1 MKLVLYNVVKIKT
14 DEPSIKRLKALGY
27 VELEDKPV
35 IPVDEPDTN
44 QTQADTIEDMDYNS
58 LKALATQ
65 KGLEYANNIKKAEL
79 IELLK
84 SAE

>member
-1 MKLVLYNVVKIKT
+1 MKLVLDNVVKIKT

-27 VELEDKPV
+27 VELEV
-35 IPVDEPDTN
+35 PVDEPDAN

-58 LKALATQ
+58 LKALATE
-65 KGLEYANNIKKAEL
+65 KGLQYANNIKKAEL